1 MSGTWRRWFTSPA
14 PASGD
19 ASAATADSRAG
30 VVPGWL
36 QRLLA
41 GPVAYRDGVPVLPGA
56 LPLLGHSPG
65 LSLRSAELLAHA
77 RRRLGPL
84 YYLHLGPTVGWRL
97 TCAGEGAFEI
107 LRSRTAYIPLTT
119 NTATEDF
126 LGRQSL
132 LVLRGE
138 QHHRMRAALN
148 PPFVPRGLSLS
159 GIGEL
164 MADCIETRLAKLPH
178 GRPLRILAETQ
189 SLALELIFRLINVP
203 LAELDEWQR
212 QYRRFMEV
220 LLPIP
225 WDLPGLPR
233 HRALIAKRWLDERL
247 AGILNHERQSPPT
260 SSLVSVL
267 AHARDEAGAPL
278 GLTELGENLRLLI
291 LAGHETTASVLAW
304 MVVELARDPAL
315 LAELCAEAQRVGS
328 IPTTPQAAKS
338 CPLAEGLFRETL
350 RLYPP
355 AYITIRTLGEELTVY
370 GRALP
375 KGQTIAIAL
384 GDLGRDELIFPEPE
398 RFDPRRWTAGAR
410 ARDPVR
416 DRNPDRASPQSPPAP
431 GALPPPSP
439 LETAQF
445 GGGPHFCLGYH
456 LAVFE
461 GTQFAIGLALH
472 LLRRGL
478 RLRLCGGPPRSI
490 YYPLHHPSART
501 EIELA

>member
-1 MSGTWRRWFTSPA
+1 MSDAGAVPGPA
-14 PASGD
+14 
-19 ASAATADSRAG
+19 ADSRAG

-41 GPVAYRDGVPVLPGA
+41 GPVGYRGGVPVLPGA
-56 LPLLGHSPG
+56 LPLLGHFPG
-65 LSLRSAELLAHA
+65 LSVRSAELLVHA

-84 YYLHLGPTVGWRL
+84 YYLHLGPTVGWYL
-97 TCAGEGAFEI
+97 TCAGPEALEI
-107 LRSRTAYIPLTT
+107 LRSRAAYIPLTT
-119 NTATEDF
+119 NAATEDF

-138 QHHRMRAALN
+138 QHQRMRAAMN

-164 MADCIETRLAKLPH
+164 MADCIETRLAKLPL
-178 GRPLRILAETQ
+178 GRPLRILAATQ
-189 SLALELIFRLINVP
+189 TLALELIFRLINVP
-203 LAELDEWQR
+203 VAELDEWQQ
-212 QYRRFMEV
+212 QYRRFMQV

-233 HRALIAKRWLDERL
+233 HRALIAKRWLVERL
-247 AGILNHERQSPPT
+247 EGILNHERASPPT

-278 GLTELGENLRLLI
+278 GLTELVENLRLLI

-315 LAELCAEAQRVGS
+315 FADLCAEAQRVGS
-328 IPTTPQAAKS
+328 IPTTPQAAKA

-355 AYITIRTLGEELTVY
+355 AYITIRVLGEELSVY
-370 GRALP
+370 GRTLP
-375 KGQTIAIAL
+375 PGQIVAIAL
-384 GDLGRDELIFPEPE
+384 GDLGRDERIFPEPE
-398 RFDPRRWTAGAR
+398 RFNPRRWTAGG
-410 ARDPVR
+410 R
-416 DRNPDRASPQSPPAP
+416 DRAQAGDRDRAGPQSPSAASKPTAP
-431 GALPPPSP
+431 SPPSP

-472 LLRRGL
+472 LMRRGL
-478 RLRLCGGPPRSI
+478 RPRLCGGPPRSI

-501 EIELA
+501 EVELA

>member
-1 MSGTWRRWFTSPA
+1 MSGAWHRWLASLSPA
-14 PASGD
+14 TGGAGAAAPPA
-19 ASAATADSRAG
+19 ADSRAG
-30 VVPGWL
+30 VLPGWL

-41 GPVAYRDGVPVLPGA
+41 GPVDYRDGVPVLPGA
-56 LPLLGHSPG
+56 LPLLGHFPG
-65 LSLRSAELLAHA
+65 LSVRSAELLAHA

-84 YYLHLGPTVGWRL
+84 YYLHLGPTVGWYL
-97 TCAGEGAFEI
+97 TCAGPEAFEI
-107 LRSRTAYIPLTT
+107 LRSRSAYIPLTT
-119 NTATEDF
+119 NAATEDF

-138 QHHRMRAALN
+138 QHHRMRAAMN

-164 MADCIETRLAKLPH
+164 MADCIETRLAKLPL

-189 SLALELIFRLINVP
+189 ALALELIFRLINVP

-225 WDLPGLPR
+225 WELPGLPR
-233 HRALIAKRWLDERL
+233 HRALIARRWLVERL
-247 AGILNHERQSPPT
+247 EGILNHERQSPPT

-278 GLTELGENLRLLI
+278 GLTELVENLRLLI

-315 LAELCAEAQRVGS
+315 FAELCAEAQRVGS
-328 IPTTPQAAKS
+328 IPTTPQAAKA

-355 AYITIRTLGEELTVY
+355 AYITIRVLGEELTVH

-375 KGQTIAIAL
+375 KGQTVAIAL
-384 GDLGRDELIFPEPE
+384 GDLGRDERIFPEPE
-398 RFDPRRWTAGAR
+398 RYNPRRWMTRERSG
-410 ARDPVR
+410 
-416 DRNPDRASPQSPPAP
+416 PQSAGGPAP
-431 GALPPPSP
+431 LPPPSP
-439 LETAQF
+439 IETAQF

-472 LLRRGL
+472 LMRRGL
-478 RLRLCGGPPRSI
+478 RPRLCGGPPRSI

-501 EIELA
+501 EVELA